1 MTLDKSG
8 IKSLNDVKGKRVAV
22 GAAGSGTEA
31 NARQILE
38 AYGITY
44 DDIKV
49 QYLSF
54 AEASNALKDGN
65 VDVAFVTA
73 GHPTAAIQ
81 DIATQNHVVLL
92 PVDSDKA
99 DALIA
104 KYPFYTNLL
113 LQPKLTRIKKPTF
126 RQSQFVLCWQ

>member
-1 MTLDKSG
+1 MYASPNIRCVSET
-8 IKSLNDVKGKRVAV
+8 A
-22 GAAGSGTEA
+22 
-31 NARQILE
+31 
-38 AYGITY
+38 Y

-104 KYPFYTNLL
+104 KYPFYT
-113 LQPKLTRIKKPTF
+113 KLTIAAKMCIRDRPWAHIDIGGTSTAAKTAGFKVKGGTGFGVSTLIKLA
-126 RQSQFVLCWQ
+126 QEM